1 MGIEVSIGG
10 WATTFLLEERNGDD
24 RSGYVTSGYFG
35 GLTVGMSFLQVAQV
49 VPRRCCL
56 SAKMLMLKVVSS

>member
-10 WATTFLLEERNGDD
+10 WATTFLLEERGGDD

-35 GLTVGMSFLQVAQV
+35 GLTVGMSLRVIPWPATSK
-49 VPRRCCL
+49 L
-56 SAKMLMLKVVSS
+56 VSPHGAGGMNAN